1 MLYKIKIGD
10 EKFEV
15 EVGEVKEGL
24 AGVTVNGEA
33 YTVEV
38 ENYNSVFAPAAISL
52 STAATSL
59 QASGSSSIVAP
70 IPGIILDVPVQV
82 GEKVEAGQTVVILE
96 AMKMENNLVSS
107 IDGIVR
113 EIRVQ
118 KGAKVKTGDLIIIIG

>member
-82 GEKVEAGQTVVILE
+82 GEKVETGQTVVIIE

-107 IDGIVR
+107 TDGIVK

-118 KGAKVKTGDLIIIIG
+118 KGAHVKTGDLILIIG